1 MTRLRWFTAGESH
14 GPKVVAIVEGM
25 VAGLP
30 LLASDVDEDLARRQR
45 GYGRGARMK
54 IETDRVTFVGGVR
67 DGRTLGSPIAIEIP
81 NRDHESWAERMSPGP
96 LPSPAEPLMRPR
108 PGHADL
114 AGGLKYDRR
123 DLRDVLER
131 ASARETAARTAAR
144 RRREAPPARAL
155 HRRLRPRRPHRA
167 RRSERGRHEPRS
179 AARARAQLRSLVRR
193 SRRGGPHARRHP
205 RRGARRRHAGR
216 RLRGPRHRRPP
227 GPRQPRACGTASS
240 TAGSRRRS

>member
-14 GPKVVAIVEGM
+14 GPKVVAILEGM

-30 LLASDVDEDLARRQR
+30 LLAADVDEDLVRRQR

-54 IETDRVTFVGGVR
+54 IETDRVTFAGGVR

-81 NRDHESWAERMSPGP
+81 NRDHESWADRMSAGP
-96 LPSPAEPLMRPR
+96 LPAPAEALLRPR

-131 ASARETAARTAAR
+131 ASARDAIA
-144 RRREAPPARAL
+144 
-155 HRRLRPRRPHRA
+155 
-167 RRSERGRHEPRS
+167 
-179 AARARAQLRSLVRR
+179 
-193 SRRGGPHARRHP
+193 
-205 RRGARRRHAGR
+205 
-216 RLRGPRHRRPP
+216 
-227 GPRQPRACGTASS
+227 
-240 TAGSRRRS
+240 